1 MIGMLNEKRGRIQ
14 TTAADSPDVV
24 SAIRALTGD
33 FRAACVD
40 IDETLVCCV

>member
-24 SAIRALTGD
+24 SAIRALDRRLPRGL
-33 FRAACVD
+33 R
-40 IDETLVCCV
+40 